1 MVLCV
6 WRGKPGDFVCRDRE
20 SIALRSVD
28 VSTYC
33 RRRLQ
38 ASLKYSLCDLK
49 AMLPTSA
56 WINQYIPKFLY
67 CLDYYSSVFCAPC
80 GLSLRFIWCHLAPEN
95 QHYFPGRP
103 HVITSCPP
111 RLACVRTPSG
121 EQTKAKHVI
130 KSSHWSQ
137 PVCLS
142 VALCWCYCD
151 IKQTGDLHYSSGLR
165 GQGENGCH
173 GNGPLHG
180 CQNCLIIQDRHHRA
194 SAGNRWSDWM
204 VRLKIDVSCA
214 VVAGIQI
221 NLPRIHDTVAVMKS
235 PVWTQGA

>member
-1 MVLCV
+1 
-6 WRGKPGDFVCRDRE
+6 
-20 SIALRSVD
+20 
-28 VSTYC
+28 
-33 RRRLQ
+33 
-38 ASLKYSLCDLK
+38 
-49 AMLPTSA
+49 MLPTST

-165 GQGENGCH
+165 EWLSWKRTPTWMSELFNYSGPPSPSISREPLKRLNGEAEKWCIMCGSC
-173 GNGPLHG
+173 GNPNKLTSNTRYCCCNEVSSVDSRSLMWSLHTQIVSMQMCAWKRSFRKRG
-180 CQNCLIIQDRHHRA
+180 VMIDFKLN
-194 SAGNRWSDWM
+194 WSIW
-204 VRLKIDVSCA
+204 L
-214 VVAGIQI
+214 
-221 NLPRIHDTVAVMKS
+221 
-235 PVWTQGA
+235 